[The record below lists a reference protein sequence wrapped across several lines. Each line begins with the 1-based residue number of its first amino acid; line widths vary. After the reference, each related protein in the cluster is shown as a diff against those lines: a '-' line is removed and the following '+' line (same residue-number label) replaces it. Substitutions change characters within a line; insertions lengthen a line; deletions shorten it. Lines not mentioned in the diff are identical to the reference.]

1 MMHFFA
7 IFSHGSAIL
16 DNRAGGNM
24 KVTMI
29 FVWKLISCIITEV
42 RKLWKISV
50 SFPSCTLFLC
60 FTFSGNAASRELC
73 CLNQSCIRIRVFWIM
88 QDYFQTTYKF
98 LDMSPHVLIPMHG
111 RINLWPK
118 HMLCGYLKYG
128 INRYCN
134 FCLQFTSSM
143 VEQVHF

>member
-42 RKLWKISV
+42 RKSWKICFFPILYFV
-50 SFPSCTLFLC
+50 SMLYVFWQ
-60 FTFSGNAASRELC
+60 C
-73 CLNQSCIRIRVFWIM
+73 CLQRA
-88 QDYFQTTYKF
+88 
-98 LDMSPHVLIPMHG
+98 VLSKSELH
-111 RINLWPK
+111 
-118 HMLCGYLKYG
+118 
-128 INRYCN
+128 
-134 FCLQFTSSM
+134 
-143 VEQVHF
+143 